1 MRRRIF
7 SRRDREY
14 VEELIL
20 EICERIGLNMR
31 NAGLRDICLNTG
43 WESFLQV
50 YREQPESFRGSGWR
64 GWDSAAKRIREKQL
78 QVKRALDFARY
89 GQVSLNQ
96 PARDESTSPRIEYL
110 RTRIGDF
117 QDSVCFWDYIERL
130 DEDEAFLAVRL
141 TEGDTPGEVRE
152 LYHWEWNHLLQVSAR
167 LREAMLAYYRIT

>member
-1 MRRRIF
+1 MICQSRLLPRRCRLGRNGDKANETTDF

-96 PARDESTSPRIEYL
+96 PARDESTSPRIE
-110 RTRIGDF
+110 
-117 QDSVCFWDYIERL
+117 
-130 DEDEAFLAVRL
+130 
-141 TEGDTPGEVRE
+141 
-152 LYHWEWNHLLQVSAR
+152 
-167 LREAMLAYYRIT
+167 